1 MGNSAF
7 WVCARLHPS
16 FGGGGGGGGCCSI
29 LFCPRLLMA
38 DVFFA
43 KRSTVYGNG
52 VQYLSDLLDVIRN
65 SSPDNATA
73 LNKLQSGRGKTSASP
88 CSPDGDTEDAE
99 ARARR

>member
-1 MGNSAF
+1 MFS
-7 WVCARLHPS
+7 LQ
-16 FGGGGGGGGCCSI
+16 
-29 LFCPRLLMA
+29 
-38 DVFFA
+38 

-65 SSPDNATA
+65 SSLDNAAA
-73 LNKLQSGRGKTSASP
+73 LNKLQSGSGKTSASP